1 MMKRKPTHP
10 GEFVREDI
18 LNEFG
23 LSRKQLAELLGVS
36 EKTINELADQKREL
50 SPDMALRIGRFT
62 KTNPRTWM
70 NLQTSW
76 DLWQASNRKEAA
88 SIRKVQPFADMDM
101 IGPMGL

>member
-18 LNEFG
+18 LEEFS

-36 EKTINELADQKREL
+36 EKTVSELADQRRGL

-62 KTNPRTWM
+62 KTNPKTWM
-70 NLQTSW
+70 NLQITW
-76 DLWQASNRKEAA
+76 DLWEASTKKSA
-88 SIRKVQPFADMDM
+88 SIRKVRPFVEPDLV
-101 IGPMGL
+101 GQS